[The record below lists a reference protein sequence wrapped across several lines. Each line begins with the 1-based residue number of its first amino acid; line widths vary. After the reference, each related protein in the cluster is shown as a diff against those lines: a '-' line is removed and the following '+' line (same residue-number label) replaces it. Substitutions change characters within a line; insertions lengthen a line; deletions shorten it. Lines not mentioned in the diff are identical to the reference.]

1 MIMIGRMAK
10 EYGMLPSQIEQQ
22 ATTYDIMI
30 SDVLA
35 TYENYQQQKA
45 SGKVDPSV
53 YEFNQDELQKMMEK
67 ANGNKH
73 S

>member
-1 MIMIGRMAK
+1 MIGRMAK
-10 EYGMLPSQIEQQ
+10 EYGMLPSQIERE

-30 SDVLA
+30 TDVLA

-53 YEFNQDELQKMMEK
+53 YEFSQAELESMLEK
-67 ANGNKH
+67 ANGK
-73 S
+73 

>member
-10 EYGMLPSQIEQQ
+10 EYGMLPSQIERQ

-30 SDVLA
+30 TDVLA

-53 YEFNQDELQKMMEK
+53 YEFSQAELESMLEK
-67 ANGNKH
+67 ANGK
-73 S
+73 